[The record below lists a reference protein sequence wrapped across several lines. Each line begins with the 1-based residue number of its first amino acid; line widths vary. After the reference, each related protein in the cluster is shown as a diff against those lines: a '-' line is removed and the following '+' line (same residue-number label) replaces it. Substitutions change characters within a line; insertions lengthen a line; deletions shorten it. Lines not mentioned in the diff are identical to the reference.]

1 MRRIFGAVLIGLGAF
16 GLVLA
21 VLLPTVVVPGSKKIP
36 LDLNITLHSTGT
48 AKLFDPATN
57 TYTRTVW
64 VEPRTGV
71 IVKGM
76 EHQVQA
82 LVSGQ
87 VALDTTL
94 TFDAKAIDF

>member
-48 AKLFDPATN
+48 AKLLDPATN
-57 TYTRTVW
+57 QLRARDQFRASNQFRVFDIFPEFEARIARIYMD
-64 VEPRTGV
+64 VE
-71 IVKGM
+71 IVATP
-76 EHQVQA
+76 ER
-82 LVSGQ
+82 
-87 VALDTTL
+87 
-94 TFDAKAIDF
+94 